1 MQPAVALRFPDVIIP
16 AQIEKDILI
25 DAPVDV
31 VWRVIT
37 EPEQIV
43 RWFSD
48 EADIDL
54 RPGGEG
60 RLVFRGGDSYQ
71 LQIEAVEHPTRFAF
85 RWVQPQGSVA
95 RPDNSMLV
103 EFTLEPQGN
112 RTRLRV
118 VESGFDKV
126 DWSDED
132 KARYA
137 QRHSE
142 GWERL
147 LGRLRDFAGR

>member
-1 MQPAVALRFPDVIIP
+1 MVP
-16 AQIEKDILI
+16 AQIEKDVLI

-37 EPEQIV
+37 QPDQIV
-43 RWFSD
+43 LWFSD
-48 EADIDL
+48 EADVDL

-60 RLVFRGGDSYQ
+60 RLVFRSGESYQ
-71 LQIEAVEHPTRFAF
+71 LQVEAVEPPRRFAF

-95 RPDNSMLV
+95 RQDNSMLV
-103 EFTLEPQGN
+103 EFTLETEGTG
-112 RTRLRV
+112 TRLRV

-126 DWSDED
+126 DWSDEE

-137 QRHSE
+137 ERHTV
-142 GWERL
+142 GWDRL
-147 LGRLRDFAGR
+147 LKRLRDFAGR